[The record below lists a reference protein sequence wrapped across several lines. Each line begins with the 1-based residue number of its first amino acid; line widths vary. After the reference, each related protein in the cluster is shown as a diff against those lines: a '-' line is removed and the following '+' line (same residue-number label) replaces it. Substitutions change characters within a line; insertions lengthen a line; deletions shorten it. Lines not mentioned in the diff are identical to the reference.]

1 MIYLIEIIIKSML
14 FIILKLMAMNIVE
27 IIIHRMAS
35 TTQCNTAAVGRG
47 AIVVA
52 VVIIDIVVAFTL
64 IELLKNCVQTTRTA
78 KL

>member
-1 MIYLIEIIIKSML
+1 ML
-14 FIILKLMAMNIVE
+14 FIQLKLMAMNIAE
-27 IIIHRMAS
+27 IITRRMVF

-64 IELLKNCVQTTRTA
+64 IESLKNCVQTTRTA